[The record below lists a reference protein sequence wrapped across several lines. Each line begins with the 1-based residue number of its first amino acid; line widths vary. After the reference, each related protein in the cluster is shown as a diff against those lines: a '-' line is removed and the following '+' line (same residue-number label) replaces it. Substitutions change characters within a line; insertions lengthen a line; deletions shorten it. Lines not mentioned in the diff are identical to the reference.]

1 MTASKQTIM
10 PLALPAVVANPI
22 SPTSIKSL
30 LIAMGISI
38 LMFSHSPVAAT
49 RLTTT
54 DFVPGSSSDIWD
66 HHAGYQIK
74 ITSSGDTL
82 DDIATG
88 GGTYGP
94 DDFYFELSST
104 IHADGNWFLD
114 DIVLVYP
121 SASFGAGLWSY
132 ADTGVAVRL
141 GAVASAWISDPADL
155 IEKVN
160 SQTADTGLNI
170 DHYEFVGFDAG
181 ISSFMIKG
189 VSGDANFDGIVDVAD
204 LGIIGANFNTTTGN
218 GVDDGDLNGDGVVDV
233 ADLGIIGASWSTAE
247 TAGSSTTVVPEP
259 TTLSLFAIS
268 VLMVG
273 YRWR

>member
-1 MTASKQTIM
+1 MTASKQSIT
-10 PLALPAVVANPI
+10 PLALSAVIASPI
-22 SPTSIKSL
+22 TATGIKFL
-30 LIAMGISI
+30 LIAIGISI
-38 LMFSHSPVAAT
+38 LMFSNSPVAAT
-49 RLTTT
+49 LLTTT
-54 DFVPGSSSDIWD
+54 DFAPASSSHIWD
-66 HHAGYQIK
+66 HPAGYQIK

-88 GGTYGP
+88 GGTSGP

-121 SASFGAGLWSY
+121 SASLGAGLWSY
-132 ADTGVAVRL
+132 ADTGVVVRL

-160 SQTADTGLNI
+160 SQTADVGLNI

-204 LGIIGANFNTTTGN
+204 LGIIGANFNTTTSN
-218 GVDDGDLNGDGVVDV
+218 GVDGGDLNGDGIVDV
-233 ADLGIIGASWSTAE
+233 ADLGIIGANWTAAQA
-247 TAGSSTTVVPEP
+247 TGSASVLVPEP
-259 TTLSLFAIS
+259 ATLSLFVMS

-273 YRWR
+273 HRRR